1 MRDLQVFGREG
12 PKVTEILRT
21 EVKLEAQGDI
31 LRARSAGRDVARSLG
46 FSTADQTRLA
56 TTISELSR
64 NALKYGMAGT
74 CEIFTSRRDDGRDT
88 IRIVVADRGP
98 GIADLTLALQ
108 PGFSS
113 GDGLGQGLSA
123 VRRLMDDLNIES
135 APGRTVIEANMS
147 RRP

>member
-56 TTISELSR
+56 TSISELSR
-64 NALKYGMAGT
+64 NALKYGMGGT
-74 CEIFTSRRDDGRDT
+74 CAIFTSRRDDGRDT

-135 APGRTVIEANMS
+135 APGRTVVEAKMS
-147 RRP
+147 RGS